1 MMNIKKT
8 LIIFYLG
15 ILTHSGFS
23 QNFTKRDSLQGGL
36 PIERT
41 YFDVLL
47 YDLKV
52 KVNPEEKYLSG
63 VNHIIFKVVENTN
76 RIQLDLFENMQID
89 SILLYQ
95 YKGISK
101 INPNENNGKKLKYQR
116 QYDAVFI
123 EFADVLEQ
131 ETTQLLS
138 FYYSGKPLEA
148 ENAPWDGGFVWKKDN
163 NGKPFVGVAV
173 QGTGA
178 SLWFPCKDSQ
188 SDEPDYGAWISIEVS
203 EDLVAVSNGKLI
215 RTIENQNKNKT
226 WVWEVKNP
234 INNYNI
240 TLNIG
245 DYVHFSDRLNDLDID
260 YYVLRENEQ
269 KAKQHFQQEVIPM
282 LVCFQE
288 KFGEYP
294 FVEDGYKLVESP
306 FLGMEHQS
314 AIAYGNSYKK
324 GYYGRDI
331 SGSGIGT
338 LFDFIIVHESGHEWF
353 GNSITSRDIADMW
366 IHEAFTTYSE
376 AVLVECRF
384 GYQNA
389 IQYINGQGRMVENK
403 IPIVGHFG
411 VNYKSKNT
419 DMYYKGALMLHTIR
433 HIIDNDQK
441 WWELLLDYSNHFKH
455 QIIEA
460 DDVIDFFVS
469 KSGINLKPIFQQYL
483 YGRNLPVLEIKT
495 TKKGFYYS
503 WKAETKNFE
512 MPIEVLLNGNQIR
525 LNATNVPQ
533 FYPVKNCRNAKIE
546 IAKDKFYVAT
556 NFTTK

>member
-1 MMNIKKT
+1 MNITKT
-8 LIIFYLG
+8 FSIFYFA
-15 ILTHSGFS
+15 IFIHFSFS

-41 YFDVLL
+41 CFDVLI
-47 YDLKV
+47 YDLEIKI
-52 KVNPEEKYLSG
+52 NPDEKYLSG
-63 VNHIIFKVVENTN
+63 VNHIVFKVVENTN
-76 RIQLDLFENMQID
+76 KIQLDLFENMQID
-89 SILLYQ
+89 SILLYE
-95 YKGISK
+95 YRGISK
-101 INPNENNGKKLKYQR
+101 INPNGNNGKKLKYQR
-116 QYDAVFI
+116 QYDAVFV
-123 EFADVLEQ
+123 EFPDVLEQ

-188 SDEPDYGAWISIEVS
+188 SDEPNHGARISIEIP

-215 RTIENQNKNKT
+215 KTIENQNKNKT
-226 WVWEVKNP
+226 WVWKVKNP

-260 YYVLRENEQ
+260 YYVLRESEQ
-269 KAKQHFQQEVIPM
+269 KAKQHFQQEVKPM
-282 LVCFQE
+282 LKCFHE

-324 GYYGRDI
+324 GYYGRDT
-331 SGSGIGT
+331 SESGIGT

-353 GNSITSRDIADMW
+353 GNSITSKDIADMW

-384 GYQNA
+384 GYQKA
-389 IQYINGQGRMVENK
+389 IQYINGQSRMVENK

-433 HIIDNDQK
+433 HIINNDQK
-441 WWELLLDYSNHFKH
+441 WWKLLLDYSNRFKH

-469 KSGINLKPIFQQYL
+469 ESGINLKPIFQQYL
-483 YGRNLPVLEIKT
+483 YGQNLPVLEIKT

-503 WKAETKNFE
+503 WKAEVKNFE
-512 MPIEVLLNGNQIR
+512 MPIEIRLNGNQIR

-533 FYPVKNCRNAKIE
+533 FYPVKNIRKSKIE

-556 NFTTK
+556 NFTTE

>member
-1 MMNIKKT
+1 MNIKK
-8 LIIFYLG
+8 IVAFFYLG

-41 YFDVLL
+41 CFDVLL

-76 RIQLDLFENMQID
+76 KIQLDLFENMQID
-89 SILLYQ
+89 SILLYE

-101 INPNENNGKKLKYQR
+101 INPNENNGKKLKHQR

-123 EFADVLEQ
+123 EFPDVLEQ

-148 ENAPWDGGFVWKKDN
+148 KNAPWDGGFVWKKDK

-188 SDEPDYGAWISIEVS
+188 SDEPDYGACISIEVS

-215 RTIENQNKNKT
+215 RIIENQNKNKT
-226 WVWEVKNP
+226 WIWEVKNP

-269 KAKQHFQQEVIPM
+269 NAKQHFKEEVKPM
-282 LVCFQE
+282 LMCFQE
-288 KFGEYP
+288 KFGTYP
-294 FVEDGYKLVESP
+294 FVEDGYKLVETP
-306 FLGMEHQS
+306 YLGMEHQS
-314 AIAYGNSYKK
+314 AVAYGNRYKK
-324 GYYGRDI
+324 GYFGRDI
-331 SGSGIGT
+331 SESGVGL

-353 GNSITSRDIADMW
+353 GNSITSKDIADMW

-376 AVLVECRF
+376 TVLVECRF
-384 GYQNA
+384 GYQKA
-389 IQYINGQGRMVENK
+389 LQYINGQSRMVENRT
-403 IPIVGHFG
+403 PIVGHFG

-419 DMYYKGALMLHTIR
+419 DMYYKGALMLNTIR
-433 HIIDNDQK
+433 HIINDDTK
-441 WWELLLDYSNHFKH
+441 WWKLILDYSNLFKH
-455 QIIEA
+455 KIIEA
-460 DDVIDFFVS
+460 EDVIDFFVS
-469 KSGINLKPIFQQYL
+469 KSGINLRPIFKQYL
-483 YGRNLPVLEIKT
+483 YRQNLPILEIKPT
-495 TKKGFYYS
+495 QKGVYYS
-503 WKAETKNFE
+503 WKTDEKDFE
-512 MPIEVLLNGNQIR
+512 MPIEIRLNGQEIR
-525 LNATNVPQ
+525 LNATNTTQ
-533 FYPVKNCRNAKIE
+533 FYQLKNSDKTKIE
-546 IAKDKFYVAT
+546 IAKEKFYVL
-556 NFTTK
+556 TKFSK